1 MLTFNTFIPKFNN
14 SPIIQPQQRPVSRFN
29 NLAPLPYD
37 TVSFGQSEKNI
48 GNPKFGITQ
57 TEAERIHQEA
67 ITSGKYLNL
76 QLTNIL
82 GDLVAPEGA
91 TPTKQKPIEAIH
103 YRIKSPDS
111 IREKSAT
118 RRWINSDE
126 VKSNMTDIV
135 GARIILGKTTTD
147 CIDKVLDRITA
158 SERDNKL
165 QIIEIE
171 NYRPEPEI
179 DEEGNILHS
188 YDYSSPQALRRLK
201 AECDKKGTMISKKDE
216 DVPTGYTAIHLLT
229 KLPNG
234 FTGEIQILGTGVGK
248 LKDIE
253 DLCYKIKSGKSI
265 DKKYKSMEKT
275 LEPLKNKDDVI
286 LKREFN
292 NYTRASYIYQRD
304 KYLGRITKGP
314 EYLPIPEYLPPE
326 LDFNNLAEQ
335 KHQCD
340 EANK

>member
-1 MLTFNTFIPKFNN
+1 MLTLNTFIPKFNT
-14 SPIIQPQQRPVSRFN
+14 PIIQPQRQFTPRYN

-37 TVSFGQSEKNI
+37 TVSFGRTEKNA

-57 TEAERIHQEA
+57 PEAEKINQEA
-67 ITSGKYLNL
+67 ATSAKYLNL

-82 GDLVAPEGA
+82 GDITVPEGEPA
-91 TPTKQKPIEAIH
+91 TKQKPIEAIH

-158 SERDNKL
+158 AERDNKL

-201 AECDKKGTMISKKDE
+201 AECDKKGTMISKRDE

-234 FTGEIQILGTGVGK
+234 FTGEIQILGKGIGK

-253 DLCYKIKSGKSI
+253 DLCYKVKSSKSI
-265 DKKYKSMEKT
+265 DKKYKPMEKI

-292 NYTRASYIYQRD
+292 NYTRASYIYQRN
-304 KYLGRITKGP
+304 KYLGRITKGS

-340 EANK
+340 EADK

>member
-14 SPIIQPQQRPVSRFN
+14 TPFIQPQQRFVSRFS
-29 NLAPLPYD
+29 NLAPLTQD
-37 TVSFGQSEKNI
+37 TVSFGRTEKNI

-57 TEAERIHQEA
+57 TEAERINQEA

-82 GDLVAPEGA
+82 GDLIAPEGA
-91 TPTKQKPIEAIH
+91 PPSKQKPIEAIH

-111 IREKSAT
+111 IREKSTT
-118 RRWINSDE
+118 RRWINPDE

-147 CIDKVLDRITA
+147 CVDKVLDRIA
-158 SERDNKL
+158 DAERDNRL

-253 DLCYKIKSGKSI
+253 DLCYKVKSGKSI
-265 DKKYKSMEKT
+265 DKKYKPMEKT

-314 EYLPIPEYLPPE
+314 EYLTIPEYLPPE
-326 LDFNNLAEQ
+326 LDFNNLAAE
-335 KHQCD
+335 KRICD
-340 EANK
+340 TTNK